1 MAIDKNTMRSNF
13 NEQIQLILM
22 NKREDNNAFLST
34 SDYSRVIQQVKKS
47 KKSLNTVGEKKTTK
61 DYRVIRK
68 YDILV
73 MNGKEHLIR
82 PIDEKNVVLYYA
94 TIDEL
99 FDILYD
105 THSAIGHG
113 GRNRMVSEL
122 KNNYCNITN
131 ETIMVFLKL
140 CAECHK
146 KTVCSKISL
155 APKPILQPT
164 FNSRAQV
171 DLIDMQ
177 SRRHNDYRFIMYYQ
191 EHLTKYIMLK
201 PLKSKCA
208 EEIAYNLID
217 IYTLFGA
224 PTILQSCSGKKFV
237 TSIINKLHVIW
248 DEVKIDYGWPKHSES
263 QESVER
269 TNRDVQEMLS
279 AWMTKKDSLDWPS
292 ALKFIQFKKNRTFH
306 SGIGT
311 SPYEAMFGCTAR
323 ISFESSNLPNT
334 EITKIKTE
342 EDL

>member
-1 MAIDKNTMRSNF
+1 MAIDKDTMRSDF
-13 NEQIQLILM
+13 NKQIQSILM

-61 DYRVIRK
+61 DYRVVRK

-82 PIDEKNVVLYYA
+82 PIGEKNIVLYYA

-99 FDILYD
+99 FDILYE

-131 ETIMVFLKL
+131 ETVMVFLKL

-146 KTVCSKISL
+146 KAVYPKIGL
-155 APKPILQPT
+155 TPKPILQPT
-164 FNSRAQV
+164 FNSRAQI

-191 EHLTKYIMLK
+191 EHLTKYIVLK

-208 EEIAYNLID
+208 EEITYNLID
-217 IYTLFGA
+217 IFTLFGA
-224 PTILQSCSGKKFV
+224 PAILQSCSGKKFV
-237 TSIINKLHVIW
+237 TSVINKLHDIW
-248 DEVKIDYGWPKHSES
+248 DEVKIDCGWPKHSES
-263 QESVER
+263 QESIEK
-269 TNRDVQEMLS
+269 TNRDLQEMLS
-279 AWMTKKDSLDWPS
+279 TWMDKKNSLDWPS
-292 ALKFIQFKKNRTFH
+292 ALKFIQFKKNRTFY
-306 SGIGT
+306 SGTYFTFFFIVIIILIFVFI
-311 SPYEAMFGCTAR
+311 Y
-323 ISFESSNLPNT
+323 
-334 EITKIKTE
+334 
-342 EDL
+342 